1 MENKTWL
8 KPPTSSTCGFWSD
21 EFPSHL
27 TCLAAQQLS
36 RACGA
41 STPERSA
48 NLSAP
53 GPSLKSEAKKLQKN
67 LEKDCGNLDIEYAP
81 FWFKKNYLSKIAII
95 VIKVVLNIE
104 YRKNTPSLE
113 TPNNKIKSYLYIP
126 YLKNV

>member
-53 GPSLKSEAKKLQKN
+53 GPSLKSEVKKLKKN
-67 LEKDCGNLDIEYAP
+67 MEKDWGNLDIEYAS
-81 FWFKKNYLSKIAII
+81 FWFKKKTAFPKLQ
-95 VIKVVLNIE
+95 
-104 YRKNTPSLE
+104 SL
-113 TPNNKIKSYLYIP
+113 
-126 YLKNV
+126 